1 MWVNKSA
8 FISVSPVCEE
18 NKMTIGVGRIEIEK
32 RLHMVV
38 NRDYASM
45 LEAGGLLDFDRIY
58 HFQGGTVLKRIRD
71 RDVLRMEIGGGG
83 QRRIFYLKRH
93 NAVRSPFREMIGAL
107 FAGRGASPGMCEFVN
122 ICDFRKHGIPTVVPV
137 AAGER
142 RTGFARYESFLLTES
157 FEPYLSL
164 EEIIRNHPERLQ
176 GTEGSER
183 KERLIRAVA
192 LLARKMH
199 DQGFNH
205 RDFNATHVLV
215 GPENGKGGF
224 DLALFDLQRMDR
236 KRWLRTKW
244 FIKTMA
250 HLGYTM
256 TEPLFCDRDRL
267 LLFQAYKGSSG
278 LKLMDRLQRRW
289 IGMKIGKIGRHTENI
304 LRRRKQKAE
313 G

>member
-1 MWVNKSA
+1 MSE
-8 FISVSPVCEE
+8 FI
-18 NKMTIGVGRIEIEK
+18 
-32 RLHMVV
+32 
-38 NRDYASM
+38 
-45 LEAGGLLDFDRIY
+45 
-58 HFQGGTVLKRIRD
+58 
-71 RDVLRMEIGGGG
+71 
-83 QRRIFYLKRH
+83 
-93 NAVRSPFREMIGAL
+93 
-107 FAGRGASPGMCEFVN
+107 N

-164 EEIIRNHPERLQ
+164 EEIIRKHPERLQ
-176 GTEGSER
+176 GAGGIER
-183 KERLIRAVA
+183 KERLIRAVG

-215 GPENGKGGF
+215 GPENGNGGF

-236 KRWLRTKW
+236 KKWLRKKW

-256 TEPLFCDRDRL
+256 PEPLFSDQDRL
-267 LLFQAYKGSSG
+267 LLFQTYKGSSG
-278 LKLMDRLQRRW
+278 LQLMDRLQLYW
-289 IGMKIGKIGRHTENI
+289 IRMKIGKISRHTENI